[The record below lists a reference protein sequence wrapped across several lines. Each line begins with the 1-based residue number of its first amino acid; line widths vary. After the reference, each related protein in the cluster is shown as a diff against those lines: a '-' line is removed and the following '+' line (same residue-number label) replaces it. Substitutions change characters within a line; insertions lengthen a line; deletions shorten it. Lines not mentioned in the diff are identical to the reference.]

1 MFNFFA
7 VKNVLDFFLK
17 LLECLTLKRKEKL
30 CFVRITKNEDRKVSR
45 R

>member
-1 MFNFFA
+1 MNTIFV
-7 VKNVLDFFLK
+7 VKKLTDLFLK

-30 CFVRITKNEDRKVSR
+30 CFVRITKKEDRKVSR